1 LFNSDAGENGI
12 SESRTLMIT
21 ENIKPAAP
29 NAVRVWRGYKDPKLP
44 LDQFYSKLGTVFVPS
59 TVLMQINAGL
69 YSYTPTVPAGLAGK
83 PDMVPDETAILF
95 WDSQETYWNG
105 FSTLAVRTYTLTHGG
120 VYLMPTPGS
129 QDTADNQSRADLPD
143 AFSGTLE
150 VAKPV
155 YLFEKAAD
163 WMHGAVTHLVAGR
176 ATSVDATAFR
186 IAIAKALSTIQ
197 KQVPLEGAIACV
209 GNDYLVYWELKSRAP
224 GTPNPPSGVPAL
236 QAVISGWSQVFT
248 PAATFLPIGLW
259 DEWLGMD
266 VRAGSSFNL
275 QFTRRPAVEG

>member
-1 LFNSDAGENGI
+1 MVA
-12 SESRTLMIT
+12 
-21 ENIKPAAP
+21 ENIKPVAP

-59 TVLMQINAGL
+59 TVLMQIDAGL

-120 VYLMPTPGS
+120 VYLMPDPDPAKRS
-129 QDTADNQSRADLPD
+129 NADNQSRADLP
-143 AFSGTLE
+143 APFSGTLE
-150 VAKPV
+150 VTQPV

-163 WMHGAVTHLVAGR
+163 WMHGTVTHLVAGR
-176 ATSVDATAFR
+176 APDVDSTAFR
-186 IAIAKALSTIQ
+186 IAIAKVLTAIQ
-197 KQVPLEGAIACV
+197 KQGSLEGAIACV
-209 GNDYLVYWELKSRAP
+209 GNDYLVYWELTSRTP
-224 GTPNPPSGVPAL
+224 GTPNLPSGLPTSSGVPAL
-236 QAVISGWSQVFT
+236 QAVISGWNQVFT

-259 DEWLGMD
+259 DAWLGMD
-266 VRAGSSFNL
+266 VRAGSSFNM
-275 QFTRRPAVEG
+275 QFIRRTAVEG